1 MQCKPAI
8 LSFII
13 FSPRNLTLMA
23 STSFSSP
30 AAQQEG
36 QQQQQITIGTAGNH
50 VKSQSTASF
59 GLSRLK
65 INRKRQEGNP
75 LLKYIRSVPYEWDSE
90 IK

>member
-1 MQCKPAI
+1 
-8 LSFII
+8 
-13 FSPRNLTLMA
+13 MA
-23 STSFSSP
+23 STSFSP
-30 AAQQEG
+30 APQEQEG
-36 QQQQQITIGTAGNH
+36 QQQQQITIGATGNH
-50 VKSQSTASF
+50 VKSQSTAGF